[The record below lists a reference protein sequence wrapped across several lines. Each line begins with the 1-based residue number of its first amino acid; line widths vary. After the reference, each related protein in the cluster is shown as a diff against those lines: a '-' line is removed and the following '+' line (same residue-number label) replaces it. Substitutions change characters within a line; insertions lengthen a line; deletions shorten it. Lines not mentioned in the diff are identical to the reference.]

1 MSRAPLSYWTAYLQS
16 TVAIL
21 FMVGYFAMMAILFLG
36 YATIPDNL
44 LELAKTLA
52 IALTNAMGLLFAFLY
67 LRSRQDGPPDPAT
80 TTTTQTTQS
89 VTKPTNTEVS
99 IHAPPTP
106 EVLPE
111 PAPAAT
117 GGLRDAG
124 SPVTDDMEPANPRSL

>member
-1 MSRAPLSYWTAYLQS
+1 MNRAPLSYWTAYLQAG
-16 TVAIL
+16 VAIL

-67 LRSRQDGPPDPAT
+67 LRSRQDGPPDPST

-89 VTKPTNTEVS
+89 VTKPT
-99 IHAPPTP
+99 TP
-106 EVLPE
+106 EIPSHESTTPE
-111 PAPAAT
+111 TIVQPPASAPAAER
-117 GGLRDAG
+117 LRD
-124 SPVTDDMEPANPRSL
+124 PEH

>member
-1 MSRAPLSYWTAYLQS
+1 MRRAPLSYWTAYLQS

-21 FMVGYFAMMAILFLG
+21 FMLGYFSMMAILFLG

-67 LRSRQDGPPDPAT
+67 LRSRQDGPPDPST

-89 VTKPTNTEVS
+89 VTKPTTPETPS
-99 IHAPPTP
+99 HAEPSPPTLRP
-106 EVLPE
+106 DV
-111 PAPAAT
+111 PADPA
-117 GGLRDAG
+117 
-124 SPVTDDMEPANPRSL
+124 

>member
-16 TVAIL
+16 SVAIL
-21 FMVGYFAMMAILFLG
+21 FMIGYFAMMAILFLG

-67 LRSRQDGPPDPAT
+67 LRSRQDGPPDPST

-89 VTKPTNTEVS
+89 VTKPSTPETHPNAE
-99 IHAPPTP
+99 PTP
-106 EVLPE
+106 TNAPEPPVLP
-111 PAPAAT
+111 AADS
-117 GGLRDAG
+117 LR
-124 SPVTDDMEPANPRSL
+124 EPRSP